1 MEFIKIIN
9 IDSVPEGSYED
20 FIHRKA
26 VRAVVFDSEDKIA
39 LLHET
44 VKNYYSLP
52 GGAVEEGETPEEA
65 IVRECAEEI
74 GVKVRV
80 ANFLGV
86 IREVKQYNS
95 LVNDS
100 YCYLGFK
107 DSEVFHRTF
116 TEESE
121 ENSEV
126 VWVDSLEAKNLIQNS
141 SISHNPK
148 SVSSLIRD
156 IEIINKVLVTKSNS

>member
-1 MEFIKIIN
+1 MPDE
-9 IDSVPEGSYED
+9 SYEN
-20 FIHRKA
+20 FTLRKA
-26 VRAVVFDSEDKIA
+26 VRAVVFDSEEKIA
-39 LLHET
+39 LLHEK

-52 GGAVEEGETPEEA
+52 GGAIEEGETPEEA

-86 IREVKQYNS
+86 IREVKQHNS

-100 YCYLGFK
+100 YCYLVFK
-107 DSEVFHRTF
+107 DSGSFDRTF

-126 VWVDSLEAKNLIQNS
+126 VWVKFLEAINLIKNS
-141 SISHNPK
+141 SVNHNPK
-148 SVSSLIRD
+148 ALSSITRD
-156 IEIINKVLVTKSNS
+156 IEIINKTLVTKIYYP